1 MIGYVSGTPCFVY
14 AKSVVVLGSN
24 STLQVRCLLQ
34 LSRFQV
40 YTDMSVNFNVWRD
53 GNELQVAGGN
63 INLLIFLFT
72 SPDFCGTTFVL
83 LRAGI

>member
-1 MIGYVSGTPCFVY
+1 MFREH
-14 AKSVVVLGSN
+14 VLRMQNPLYCWGSN

-40 YTDMSVNFNVWRD
+40 HSDMSVNFNVWRD

-63 INLLIFLFT
+63 IQLVDSSLRFLWHMRT
-72 SPDFCGTTFVL
+72 
-83 LRAGI
+83 